1 MSGKN
6 GHFQYPLPPSVRLCP
21 NFELPPL
28 PSDVRNSLEFLNIE
42 SWLNRYI
49 YLRNEFVIF
58 LSMIISIVIL
68 AKGYRGVKFEI
79 WLGILFPSFLGA
91 QN

>member
-1 MSGKN
+1 MAIFNTPSPPLSGFVPILN
-6 GHFQYPLPPSVRLCP
+6 HPS
-21 NFELPPL
+21 L
-28 PSDVRNSLEFLNIE
+28 PSDVRKSSEFLNIE

-49 YLRNEFVIF
+49 YLRNEFMIY

-79 WLGILFPSFLGA
+79 CLGILFPSFLGA
-91 QN
+91 QI